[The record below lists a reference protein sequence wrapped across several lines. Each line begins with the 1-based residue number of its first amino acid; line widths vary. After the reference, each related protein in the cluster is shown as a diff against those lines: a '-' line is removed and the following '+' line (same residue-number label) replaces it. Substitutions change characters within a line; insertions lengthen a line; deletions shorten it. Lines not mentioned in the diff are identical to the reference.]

1 MTTFLAS
8 LTERYLRRAEKDQA
22 YLIYGFTVIMLA
34 LFIAYAL
41 FVEQGDREITLIQDA
56 AQNPISLIAI
66 IAMLGIGVLTLALTR
81 LGRADITAYGPI
93 AMWYMSG
100 VLIAFGDH
108 FLTSDE
114 GAALITLVVICALF
128 LRARGV
134 LVGTAL
140 ALVTL
145 IVSAASYTPGPF
157 AADYYTG
164 NIIALALTVLGVSAL
179 IYMFLRGVSLDRV
192 EGTAR
197 AYDDRYKLASV
208 TTQIAQRISR
218 RTALDDL
225 LRNTVDDIRDSYG
238 DIYHAQIFLL
248 DEAQREAQLAASTG
262 DVGKILLERRHS
274 LPVGSQ
280 SVIGT
285 VTSLGEPVVARAG
298 LPDSVHRRNELLP
311 DTAVEAA
318 FPLKIGE
325 TVIGALDL
333 QSRFASAFNADEVPV
348 FQSLA
353 DNIAVAIDN
362 ARLFSQTEER
372 LRENQH
378 LLEQMR
384 GAVSEVERLNRE
396 LTQQVWTQYLSSKGG
411 QLSVDVDFSNNVVR
425 HTGDWTP
432 TLDEAVQT
440 NGLVHTPIRDGM
452 MLSIPLRVRGLVV
465 GAMEFELV
473 GESLSPEDIDL
484 VQAVAER
491 FGLAVESTRLYEESR
506 RVAQR
511 ETMLNEIGSR
521 MQRTNSINALLSE
534 AARGLQTSLG
544 ANRVAIRLGTP
555 PPSPAPSKAG
565 AS

>member
-1 MTTFLAS
+1 MTAFLTS
-8 LTERYLRRAEKDQA
+8 LTERYARRAEKDQA
-22 YLIYGFTVIMLA
+22 YLIYGFTLIMLV
-34 LFIAYAL
+34 LFAAYAL
-41 FVEQGDREITLIQDA
+41 FVDQGRSTITLVRDA
-56 AQNPISLIAI
+56 GQNIASLIAI
-66 IAMLGIGVLTLALTR
+66 LAMLGIGGATLLLTR
-81 LGRADITAYGPI
+81 IGRADIAAYGPI
-93 AMWYMSG
+93 VMWYLSG
-100 VLIAFGDH
+100 VLIAFGDN
-108 FLTSDE
+108 FLTGDE
-114 GAALITLVVICALF
+114 GASLVALIVMCALF
-128 LRARGV
+128 LRSRGV
-134 LVGTAL
+134 VVGTVVAL
-140 ALVTL
+140 ITL
-145 IVSAASYTPGPF
+145 AVSAASYDRDILTL
-157 AADYYTG
+157 DHYIG
-164 NIIALALTVLGVSAL
+164 NTVGLGLVLVGVSAL
-179 IYMFLRGVSLDRV
+179 IYMFLRGVRLDRL

-197 AYDDRYKLASV
+197 AVEDRYKLASV

-225 LRNTVDDIRDSYG
+225 RRSTVDDIRDSYA

-248 DEAQREAQLAASTG
+248 DEATQEAQLSASTG
-262 DVGKILLERRHS
+262 EVGKRLLERRHS

-285 VTSLGEPVVARAG
+285 VTALGEAVVARAG

-333 QSRFASAFNADEVPV
+333 QSRFASAFAPDEVPV

-362 ARLFSQTEER
+362 ARLFAQTEQR
-372 LRENQH
+372 LQENQH

-384 GAVSEVERLNRE
+384 GAVAEVERLNRE
-396 LTQQVWTQYLSSKGG
+396 LTQQVWTQYLGSKGG
-411 QLSVDVDFSNNVVR
+411 QLSVDLDFSNNAVR
-425 HTGDWTP
+425 HAGDWTP
-432 TLDEAVQT
+432 TLHEAAQSNDLVQ
-440 NGLVHTPIRDGM
+440 TPIRDGI
-452 MLSIPLRVRGLVV
+452 MLSVPLRVRGLVV
-465 GAMEFELV
+465 GAMEFELP
-473 GESLSPEDIDL
+473 GESLAPEEIDL
-484 VQAVAER
+484 VEAVAER

-521 MQRTNSINALLSE
+521 MQRTNSIDALLGE
-534 AARGLQTSLG
+534 TARGLQTSLG

-555 PPSPAPSKAG
+555 PAEASKAG